1 MQYSLTNHA
10 TAVSVFRRY
19 SEFYRLRE
27 LVLREM
33 KDLEGI
39 PFPKKRLLRSC
50 TPQNVENRRVT
61 LETWLISLAK
71 RDQLCCLLLDFLSA
85 IKASEEAK
93 RSVPNAGETI
103 IVATIAKL
111 AAQPHMRLS
120 TLESFE
126 NEFFRVGNAVSQDFL
141 LALIQKIVPLC
152 GDNYTGCKA
161 ISILSK
167 LISRASNRSFTEAIR
182 ALRSL
187 PLESLREIHLER
199 HLLKAMQV
207 DTGEESFRLLQLLS
221 QDDSSRSDQ
230 LVVGI

>member
-1 MQYSLTNHA
+1 M
-10 TAVSVFRRY
+10 SVYRRY

-27 LVLREM
+27 LVLREI

-39 PFPKKRLLRSC
+39 PFPKKRFLRSN
-50 TPQNVENRRVT
+50 TPQNIENRRKT
-61 LETWLISLAK
+61 LEIWLISLAK
-71 RDQLCCLLLDFLSA
+71 RDQISCLLLDFLSA
-85 IKASEEAK
+85 VKASEEAK
-93 RSVPNAGETI
+93 RGIPNRGENI
-103 IVATIAKL
+103 IVNTIGKL

-126 NEFFRVGNAVSQDFL
+126 NEFFQAGNTVNPDFL

-167 LISRASNRSFTEAIR
+167 LTLRASNVSFTEAIR

-187 PLESLREIHLER
+187 PVQSLREIHLEK

-207 DTGEESFRLLQLLS
+207 DTGEESFRLLQILS
-221 QDDSSRSDQ
+221 QEDSSRVDQ
-230 LVVGI
+230 LVVGM

>member
-1 MQYSLTNHA
+1 M
-10 TAVSVFRRY
+10 SVYRRY

-27 LVLREM
+27 LVLREI

-39 PFPKKRLLRSC
+39 PFPKKRFLRSN
-50 TPQNVENRRVT
+50 TPQNIENRRKT
-61 LETWLISLAK
+61 LEIWLISLAK
-71 RDQLCCLLLDFLSA
+71 RDQISCLLLDFLSA
-85 IKASEEAK
+85 VKASEEAK
-93 RSVPNAGETI
+93 RGIPNRGENI
-103 IVATIAKL
+103 IVNTIGKL

-126 NEFFRVGNAVSQDFL
+126 NEFFQAGNTVNPDFL

-167 LISRASNRSFTEAIR
+167 LTLRASNVSFTEAIR

-187 PLESLREIHLER
+187 PVQSLREIHW
-199 HLLKAMQV
+199 K
-207 DTGEESFRLLQLLS
+207 SIF
-221 QDDSSRSDQ
+221 
-230 LVVGI
+230 